1 MSIEHYW
8 AACRLDIP
16 ATPKSLLRLISLS
29 YNAEHDR
36 ACYFSLETLAAYTS
50 LNKSTVIRATDWLE
64 EMGLLVVAR
73 GGGRHA
79 VNLYVPIPCPN
90 DRVSATKERVAPR
103 DRFSASAVKET
114 VASCTE
120 TVALSRITV
129 AQCSETVA
137 PRNPKGFKE
146 EKEKEKLC
154 EESPTEQKPEFYELP
169 EYRASFS
176 EKDAALVVMYHRHG
190 KEKLAKYYGTETTE
204 RIAALIAEVQ
214 GQERFGMGKNGDA
227 QTLVATET
235 APPPVATNEAKAEA
249 DHIAKAKA
257 ACPVF
262 TYDSNVIHLN
272 IAPRRPGHVPH
283 GKPGEFEASAT
294 AFRELLAMGGI
305 SSETADKRLGNVVA
319 THGKAAAVQFISE
332 FIAAHGE
339 KIRVERKPT
348 RTSGAIA
355 SAVRWFKPAMLAA

>member
-79 VNLYVPIPCPN
+79 VNLYVPIPHPN

-103 DRFSASAVKET
+103 DRFSASAVKKT
-114 VASCTE
+114 VAPCRE
-120 TVALSRITV
+120 TVALSQKTV
-129 AQCSETVA
+129 APCSETVA

-146 EKEKEKLC
+146 KKEKEKPN
-154 EESPTEQKPEFYELP
+154 EESMTQQKPEFYELP
-169 EYRASFS
+169 EYRGQFS
-176 EKDAALVVMYHRHG
+176 GNDAAFVVMYHRHG
-190 KEKLAKYYGTETTE
+190 KEKFEKYSGIELTE
-204 RIAALIAEVQ
+204 RIATLIAMAEEKKRV
-214 GQERFGMGKNGDA
+214 GVDEDSDA
-227 QTLVATET
+227 LATIATE
-235 APPPVATNEAKAEA
+235 AASAPVASQEAKAET
-249 DHIAKAKA
+249 DRIAKAKA
-257 ACPVF
+257 ECPLF
-262 TYDSNVIHLN
+262 TYDSNVIPLTVGR
-272 IAPRRPGHVPH
+272 RRPKEDRSNAGMV
-283 GKPGEFEASAT
+283 E
-294 AFRELLAMGGI
+294 FRELLIVGGI
-305 SSETADKRLGNVVA
+305 TPNTVEERIAKLHTALGGTNAIQFMREFVA
-319 THGKAAAVQFISE
+319 SKGA
-332 FIAAHGE
+332 
-339 KIRVERKPT
+339 KIREERNAV

-355 SAVRWFKPAMLAA
+355 AAVRWFKPAQLAA